1 MCDRLNCTGGGKSVA
16 PIATLRK
23 ADGGLMG
30 FFTTARPILFGACAL
45 IAAAMPAS
53 AQDRAKYE
61 VTGFRDAK
69 FGMTEAEVKAT
80 VVKSF
85 GIKPT
90 DIVASTNP
98 VEGTTVLTVKLASL
112 DPAPGAARV
121 AYILG
126 NKSKKLIQVN
136 VIWGEEGAASS
147 DVAGM
152 MTAGSRLERYFAGF
166 VWKKDA
172 VRAGIPVGDNTVV
185 LFAGE
190 DDRKGAVQVIADG
203 VKYQMQREGNQTTS
217 PDPKGPPKLII
228 NYIAD
233 RDDPDITKIERGR
246 F

>member
-1 MCDRLNCTGGGKSVA
+1 MNF
-16 PIATLRK
+16 IA
-23 ADGGLMG
+23 M
-30 FFTTARPILFGACAL
+30 TARRILCGILAIIAL
-45 IAAAMPAS
+45 AMPAA
-53 AQDRAKYE
+53 AQELTKYE

-69 FGMTEAEVKAT
+69 FGMTETEVKAT
-80 VVKSF
+80 AAKSF
-85 GIKPT
+85 GIKPS
-90 DIVASTNP
+90 DIVTSSNP
-98 VEGTTVLTVKLASL
+98 VEGTTVLTVRLASL
-112 DPAPGAARV
+112 DPAPGVARV

-136 VIWGEEGAASS
+136 VIWGEEGATASS
-147 DVAGM
+147 DVAAM

-166 VWKKDA
+166 IWKKDA

-190 DDRKGAVQVIADG
+190 DDKKGAVRVIADG

-233 RDDPDITKIERGR
+233 RDEPDIAKIERGR

>member
-1 MCDRLNCTGGGKSVA
+1 
-16 PIATLRK
+16 
-23 ADGGLMG
+23 MG
-30 FFTTARPILFGACAL
+30 FFTTARRVLFGASAL
-45 IAAAMPAS
+45 IAAAMPAI
-53 AQDRAKYE
+53 AQDQAKYE

-152 MTAGSRLERYFAGF
+152 MTAGSRLERYFASF

-172 VRAGIPVGDNTVV
+172 VRAGIPVGENTVV

-190 DDRKGAVQVIADG
+190 DDGKGAVRVIADG

-228 NYIAD
+228 NYIAN
-233 RDDPDITKIERGR
+233 RDDPDIAKIERGR

>member
-1 MCDRLNCTGGGKSVA
+1 MAKPT
-16 PIATLRK
+16 
-23 ADGGLMG
+23 
-30 FFTTARPILFGACAL
+30 LFGICAL
-45 IAAAMPAS
+45 IAAMMPAT
-53 AQDRAKYE
+53 AQDLAKYE
-61 VTGFRDAK
+61 VIGFRDVK
-69 FGMTEAEVKAT
+69 FGMTETEVKAT

-85 GIKPT
+85 GLKPT

-98 VEGTTVLTVKLASL
+98 VEGTTILTVKLASL

-136 VIWGEEGAASS
+136 VIWGEEGATASP
-147 DVAGM
+147 DVSAM

-166 VWKKDA
+166 AWKKDA
-172 VRAGIPVGDNTVV
+172 VRAGIPVGENTVV

-190 DDRKGAVQVIADG
+190 DDRKGAVRLIADG
-203 VKYQMQREGNQTTS
+203 VKYQMQRDGNQTTS

-233 RDDPDITKIERGR
+233 RDDPDVARIERGK